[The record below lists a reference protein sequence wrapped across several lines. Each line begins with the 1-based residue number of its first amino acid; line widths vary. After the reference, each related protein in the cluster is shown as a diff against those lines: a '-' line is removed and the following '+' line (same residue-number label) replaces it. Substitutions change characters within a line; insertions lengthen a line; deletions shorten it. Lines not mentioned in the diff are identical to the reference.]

1 MALKKPGELFNKKGS
16 DKETSVDVSV
26 DLVGIKEEFDKVKD
40 LRHQI
45 DIVSSNLN
53 NSLTEVVDKNLNYL
67 TNEYTELLN
76 KFNSK
81 IETFKEELSNEV
93 KDLRKSQV
101 SLSTDVTIIE
111 TRQKNLKLDQL
122 KEDIISNVQNLLS
135 GNVLDNIKHLE
146 EKVDIINEKHIKIL
160 TESYNEPP
168 DVKNSDPLTPL
179 DKNFVNLQDF
189 QEHYRLFLNRIQRQ
203 LSTLGGGGA
212 VLISDLDDVDTSTAK
227 VDNKFLKYNAASGKW
242 VGSDTAGGGY
252 TLPTASAGT
261 LGGIKIGSGLSIDG
275 NGVVTASG
283 GGSGITT
290 ENVRTNTL
298 TVSGVSTF
306 NEARFANDKRLKFGD
321 DIDLQIY
328 HFSATNNNFI
338 SAANNSDLT
347 LSAREVELM
356 NQNHSSYY
364 FKGAET
370 GSIVYHNNSQRIAT
384 TDTGVVITGV
394 ATATSFVGDGSGLT
408 GIVGSGSGVV
418 VKDSGST
425 VGTAGTINFG
435 SNLSV
440 SAISAGIVTVTGS
453 AGAASTEH
461 ISAQSLTVAGVS
473 TFNEDVQFKG
483 ATSNARWDHSTSDL
497 ILFDDTRLEFGDNK
511 DFEIWHG
518 GSHTF
523 LKNSGGDLR
532 IRGDKILLKRAD
544 GTENYLEANVNNE
557 VKLFFNGSE
566 KFTTT
571 NTGVVV
577 TGICTATSF
586 SGDGSALTGISA
598 TADVV
603 SDTSPQLGGDL
614 DVQTREINT
623 STSNGNIK
631 LTPNGSGVV
640 EVKGA
645 GGNDGTLQL
654 NCSANSHGVKIKSP
668 PHSAG
673 ASYTL
678 TLPNTDGSNGQVL
691 KTDGSGGLDW
701 VNQNTGTLGS
711 RQTNSATT
719 GSIAQAASTSL
730 TIPTA
735 GKSFS
740 LLSVTISA
748 PAYVILYVDTTT
760 RSADSS
766 RSEGTDPAPGS
777 GVITEVSTTA
787 SGSTTFLMTPA
798 VLGWNNDGTPAAQI
812 YAKVVN
818 KRATSG
824 SNAITVTLKTVAL
837 EA

>member
-1 MALKKPGELFNKKGS
+1 MALKKPGDLFAKKRNVIQDTSPNVNESISKIRNQFSKVDELKKQLEDVSSSINESLSEVVDNNVNVVSLQTQYNEVIQKLNKKI
-16 DKETSVDVSV
+16 DR
-26 DLVGIKEEFDKVKD
+26 IKEEF
-40 LRHQI
+40 
-45 DIVSSNLN
+45 
-53 NSLTEVVDKNLNYL
+53 
-67 TNEYTELLN
+67 
-76 KFNSK
+76 
-81 IETFKEELSNEV
+81 SNEV
-93 KDLRKSQV
+93 KALRKSH
-101 SLSTDVTIIE
+101 SNLTTEVTIIE
-111 TRQKNLKLDQL
+111 KRQRAIKLNDL
-122 KEDIISNVQNLLS
+122 KENIIVDVQNLLK
-135 GNVLDNIKHLE
+135 GDVFDNIKHLE
-146 EKVDIINEKHIKIL
+146 NRVNIINEKHVKLL

-168 DVKNSDPLTPL
+168 SVDNSDPLTPL

-252 TLPTASAGT
+252 TLPIASAGT

-283 GGSGITT
+283 GSGSIAGISTTGTSIFNQINASGIVTA
-290 ENVRTNTL
+290 
-298 TVSGVSTF
+298 ST
-306 NEARFANDKRLKFGD
+306 
-321 DIDLQIY
+321 
-328 HFSATNNNFI
+328 
-338 SAANNSDLT
+338 
-347 LSAREVELM
+347 
-356 NQNHSSYY
+356 
-364 FKGAET
+364 
-370 GSIVYHNNSQRIAT
+370 
-384 TDTGVVITGV
+384 
-394 ATATSFVGDGSGLT
+394 FVGDGSGLT

-461 ISAQSLTVAGVS
+461 ISAQTLSVAGVS

-483 ATSNARWDHSTSDL
+483 ASSNMTWDRSASDL
-497 ILFDDTRLEFGDNK
+497 TLFDNTRLIFGDNT
-511 DFEIWHG
+511 DFQIWHG
-518 GSHTF
+518 GAHTF
-523 LKNSGGDLR
+523 LRNSGGDLR
-532 IRGDKILLKRAD
+532 IRSNTLLLKNQD
-544 GTENYLEANVNNE
+544 DDEKYIQCNNNSS
-557 VKLFFNGSE
+557 VQLFFNNNQ
-566 KFTTT
+566 KFVTTD
-571 NTGVVV
+571 TGVVV

-603 SDTSPQLGGDL
+603 SDTSPQLGGNL

-623 STSNGNIK
+623 STTNGNIK

-678 TLPNTDGSNGQVL
+678 TLPNTDGNANQVL
-691 KTDGSGGLDW
+691 KTDGSGALDW
-701 VNQNTGTLGS
+701 VDQATVGLAS
-711 RQTNSATT
+711 RQQNSVTT
-719 GSIAQAASTSL
+719 GSLAQGATANTAI
-730 TIPTA
+730 TTA
-735 GKSFS
+735 GKSFA
-740 LLSVTISA
+740 LLSITISA
-748 PAYVILYVDTTT
+748 PAYVVLYIDAASRT
-760 RSADSS
+760 ADSS
-766 RSEGTDPAPGS
+766 RAEGTDPAPGS
-777 GVITEVSTTA
+777 GVLTEISTTT
-787 SGSTTFLMTPA
+787 SGSSTFLMTPA
-798 VLGWNNDGTPAAQI
+798 VLGWNNDSTPAAQVH
-812 YAKVVN
+812 AKIVN

-824 SNAITVTLKTVAL
+824 SNAITVTLKTLKL

>member
-1 MALKKPGELFNKKGS
+1 M
-16 DKETSVDVSV
+16 
-26 DLVGIKEEFDKVKD
+26 
-40 LRHQI
+40 
-45 DIVSSNLN
+45 
-53 NSLTEVVDKNLNYL
+53 
-67 TNEYTELLN
+67 
-76 KFNSK
+76 
-81 IETFKEELSNEV
+81 
-93 KDLRKSQV
+93 
-101 SLSTDVTIIE
+101 
-111 TRQKNLKLDQL
+111 
-122 KEDIISNVQNLLS
+122 
-135 GNVLDNIKHLE
+135 
-146 EKVDIINEKHIKIL
+146 
-160 TESYNEPP
+160 
-168 DVKNSDPLTPL
+168 
-179 DKNFVNLQDF
+179 
-189 QEHYRLFLNRIQRQ
+189 FLNRIQRQ

-212 VLISDLDDVDTSTAK
+212 VLISDLDDVDTTTAK
-227 VDNKFLKYNAASGKW
+227 VDNKFLKYNASLGKW
-242 VGSDTAGGGY
+242 VGSDTAGGGF
-252 TLPTASAGT
+252 TLPTASAST

-275 NGVVTASG
+275 SGVVTASG
-283 GGSGITT
+283 GSGSIAGISTTGTSVFNQINASGI
-290 ENVRTNTL
+290 V
-298 TVSGVSTF
+298 
-306 NEARFANDKRLKFGD
+306 
-321 DIDLQIY
+321 
-328 HFSATNNNFI
+328 
-338 SAANNSDLT
+338 
-347 LSAREVELM
+347 
-356 NQNHSSYY
+356 
-364 FKGAET
+364 
-370 GSIVYHNNSQRIAT
+370 
-384 TDTGVVITGV
+384 
-394 ATATSFVGDGSGLT
+394 TASNFVGDGSGLT
-408 GIVGSGSGVV
+408 GIVGSGSGIV

-461 ISAQSLTVAGVS
+461 ISTQSLTVAGVS

-483 ATSNARWDHSTSDL
+483 ANTNARWDHSTSDL
-497 ILFDDTRLEFGDNK
+497 ILFDNTRLEFGSNK

-518 GSHTF
+518 GAHTYM
-523 LKNSGGDLR
+523 KNSGGDLR

-544 GTENYLEANVNNE
+544 DTETYLEANVNNE

-566 KFTTT
+566 KISTT
-571 NTGVVV
+571 NLGISVTGQGVFSSAITASTYIQGTSSNGGLKFFSDSSASKGVVLNTDDHLV
-577 TGICTATSF
+577 PTNDSNSDLGLTGTRWRNVYADTLY
-586 SGDGSALTGISA
+586 GDGSNLTGITA

-623 STSNGNIK
+623 STTNGNIK
-631 LTPNGSGVV
+631 FTPNGSGVV

>member
-212 VLISDLDDVDTSTAK
+212 VLISDLDDVDTATAK

-242 VGSDTAGGGY
+242 VGSDTAGGGF

-283 GGSGITT
+283 GSGSIAGISTTGTSVFNQINASGI
-290 ENVRTNTL
+290 V
-298 TVSGVSTF
+298 
-306 NEARFANDKRLKFGD
+306 
-321 DIDLQIY
+321 
-328 HFSATNNNFI
+328 
-338 SAANNSDLT
+338 
-347 LSAREVELM
+347 
-356 NQNHSSYY
+356 
-364 FKGAET
+364 
-370 GSIVYHNNSQRIAT
+370 
-384 TDTGVVITGV
+384 
-394 ATATSFVGDGSGLT
+394 TASNFVGDGSGLT
-408 GIVGSGSGVV
+408 GIVGSGSGIV

-483 ATSNARWDHSTSDL
+483 ANTNARWDHSTSDL
-497 ILFDDTRLEFGDNK
+497 ILFDNTRLEFGDNK

-518 GSHTF
+518 GAHTYM
-523 LKNSGGDLR
+523 KNSGGDLR

-544 GTENYLEANVNNE
+544 DTETYLEANVNND

-566 KFTTT
+566 KIATT
-571 NTGVVV
+571 NIGISVTGQGVFSSVITASTYIQGTSSNGGLKFFSDSSTSKGVVLNTDDHLV
-577 TGICTATSF
+577 PTNDSNSDLGLSGTRWRNVYADTLY
-586 SGDGSALTGISA
+586 GDGSNLTGISA

-623 STSNGNIK
+623 STTNGNIK

-766 RSEGTDPAPGS
+766 RGEGTDPAPGS
-777 GVITEVSTTA
+777 GVITEVSSSS
-787 SGSTTFLMTPA
+787 SGSSTFLMSPA
-798 VLGWNNDGTPAAQI
+798 VLGWNNDSTPAAQI

-818 KRATSG
+818 KRATTG

>member
-1 MALKKPGELFNKKGS
+1 MALKKPGDLFAKKRNVIQDTSPNVNESISKIRNQFSKVDELKKQLEDVSSSINESLSEVVDNNVNVVSLQTQYNEVIQKLNKKI
-16 DKETSVDVSV
+16 DR
-26 DLVGIKEEFDKVKD
+26 IKEEF
-40 LRHQI
+40 
-45 DIVSSNLN
+45 
-53 NSLTEVVDKNLNYL
+53 
-67 TNEYTELLN
+67 
-76 KFNSK
+76 
-81 IETFKEELSNEV
+81 SNEV
-93 KDLRKSQV
+93 KALRKSH
-101 SLSTDVTIIE
+101 SNLTTEVTIIE
-111 TRQKNLKLDQL
+111 KRQRAIKLNDL
-122 KEDIISNVQNLLS
+122 KENIIVDVQNLLK
-135 GNVLDNIKHLE
+135 GDVFDNIKHLE
-146 EKVDIINEKHIKIL
+146 NRVNIINEKHVKLL

-168 DVKNSDPLTPL
+168 SVDNSDPLTPL

-252 TLPTASAGT
+252 TLPIASAGT

-283 GGSGITT
+283 GSGSIAGISTTGTSIFNQINASGIVTA
-290 ENVRTNTL
+290 
-298 TVSGVSTF
+298 ST
-306 NEARFANDKRLKFGD
+306 
-321 DIDLQIY
+321 
-328 HFSATNNNFI
+328 
-338 SAANNSDLT
+338 
-347 LSAREVELM
+347 
-356 NQNHSSYY
+356 
-364 FKGAET
+364 
-370 GSIVYHNNSQRIAT
+370 
-384 TDTGVVITGV
+384 
-394 ATATSFVGDGSGLT
+394 FVGDGSGLT

-461 ISAQSLTVAGVS
+461 ISAQTLSVAGVS

-483 ATSNARWDHSTSDL
+483 ASSNMTWDKSASDL
-497 ILFDDTRLEFGDNK
+497 TLFDNTRLIFGDNT
-511 DFEIWHG
+511 DFQIWHG
-518 GSHTF
+518 GAHTF
-523 LKNSGGDLR
+523 LRNSGGDLR
-532 IRGDKILLKRAD
+532 IRSNTLLLKNQD
-544 GTENYLEANVNNE
+544 DDEKYIQCNNNSS
-557 VKLFFNGSE
+557 VQLFFNNNQ
-566 KFTTT
+566 KFVTTD
-571 NTGVVV
+571 TGVVV

-603 SDTSPQLGGDL
+603 SDTSPQLGGNL

-623 STSNGNIK
+623 STTNGNIK

-678 TLPNTDGSNGQVL
+678 TLPNTDGNANQVL
-691 KTDGSGGLDW
+691 KTDGSGALDW
-701 VNQNTGTLGS
+701 VDQATVGLAS
-711 RQTNSATT
+711 RQQNSVTT
-719 GSIAQAASTSL
+719 GSLAQGATANTAI
-730 TIPTA
+730 TTA
-735 GKSFS
+735 GKSFA
-740 LLSVTISA
+740 LLSITISA
-748 PAYVILYVDTTT
+748 PAYVVLYIDAASRT
-760 RSADSS
+760 ADSS
-766 RSEGTDPAPGS
+766 RAEGTDPAPGS
-777 GVITEVSTTA
+777 GVLTEISTTT
-787 SGSTTFLMTPA
+787 SGSSTFLMTPA
-798 VLGWNNDGTPAAQI
+798 VLGWNNDSTPAAQVH
-812 YAKVVN
+812 AKIVN

-824 SNAITVTLKTVAL
+824 SNAITVTLKTLKL

>member
-1 MALKKPGELFNKKGS
+1 MALKKPGELFDNKGS
-16 DKETSVDVSV
+16 VEETPKDLGAN
-26 DLVGIKEEFDKVKD
+26 LVGMKEEFNKVKD
-40 LRHQI
+40 LRKQI

-53 NSLTEVVDKNLNYL
+53 NSLTEVVDQNLNYL
-67 TNEYTELLN
+67 TTEYTELLN
-76 KFNSK
+76 KFNNK

-93 KDLRKSQV
+93 KDIRKSHV
-101 SLSTDVTIIE
+101 NLNAEVTIIE

-122 KEDIISNVQNLLS
+122 KEDIIGSVQNLLN

-146 EKVDIINEKHIKIL
+146 ERVDIINEKHIKIL
-160 TESYNEPP
+160 TETYNEPP
-168 DVKNSDPLTPL
+168 SVKNSDPLTPL
-179 DKNFVNLQDF
+179 DQNFSNLQDF

-212 VLISDLDDVDTSTAK
+212 VLITDLDDVDTSTAK

-275 NGVVTASG
+275 SGVVTASG
-283 GGSGITT
+283 GGSGETNQNAFSNVAVSGQNTVVADSKTDTLSLVAGSNMTITT
-290 ENVRTNTL
+290 NASGDSITFASTGGGGGSQNVFSTIA
-298 TVSGVSTF
+298 VSG
-306 NEARFANDKRLKFGD
+306 
-321 DIDLQIY
+321 Q
-328 HFSATNNNFI
+328 NNVVAD
-338 SAANNSDLT
+338 S
-347 LSAREVELM
+347 
-356 NQNHSSYY
+356 
-364 FKGAET
+364 
-370 GSIVYHNNSQRIAT
+370 T
-384 TDTGVVITGV
+384 TDTLTLVAGSNMTITTNDGSDTITFASTGGSTLTTEQV
-394 ATATSFVGDGSGLT
+394 QDIVGAMFSSNTETNITATYQ
-408 GIVGSGSGVV
+408 
-418 VKDSGST
+418 DSD
-425 VGTAGTINFG
+425 GTI
-435 SNLSV
+435 
-440 SAISAGIVTVTGS
+440 
-453 AGAASTEH
+453 
-461 ISAQSLTVAGVS
+461 
-473 TFNEDVQFKG
+473 
-483 ATSNARWDHSTSDL
+483 DL
-497 ILFDDTRLEFGDNK
+497 IV
-511 DFEIWHG
+511 
-518 GSHTF
+518 
-523 LKNSGGDLR
+523 SGGL
-532 IRGDKILLKRAD
+532 
-544 GTENYLEANVNNE
+544 
-557 VKLFFNGSE
+557 S
-566 KFTTT
+566 
-571 NTGVVV
+571 
-577 TGICTATSF
+577 
-586 SGDGSALTGISA
+586 
-598 TADVV
+598 DVV

-614 DVQTREINT
+614 DINGRDIV
-623 STSNGNIK
+623 STSNGNID
-631 LTPNGSGVV
+631 LDPNGSGKVV
-640 EVKGA
+640 FKGNSTK
-645 GGNDGTLQL
+645 GSGQFVL
-654 NCSANSHGVKIKSP
+654 NCEQNSHGITIKGP
-668 PHSAG
+668 PHSAS

-719 GSIAQAASTSL
+719 GSIAQAASTNL
-730 TIPTA
+730 TITTA

-777 GVITEVSTTA
+777 GVITEVSTTT

>member
-1 MALKKPGELFNKKGS
+1 MALKKPGELFDNKGS
-16 DKETSVDVSV
+16 VEETPKDLGAN
-26 DLVGIKEEFDKVKD
+26 LVGMKEEFNKVKD
-40 LRHQI
+40 LRKQI

-53 NSLTEVVDKNLNYL
+53 NSLTEVVDQNLNYL
-67 TNEYTELLN
+67 TTEYTELLN
-76 KFNSK
+76 KFNNK

-93 KDLRKSQV
+93 KDIRKSHV
-101 SLSTDVTIIE
+101 NLNAEVTIIE

-122 KEDIISNVQNLLS
+122 KEDIIGSVQNLLN

-146 EKVDIINEKHIKIL
+146 ERVDIINEKHIKIL
-160 TESYNEPP
+160 TETYNEPP
-168 DVKNSDPLTPL
+168 NVKNSDPLTPL
-179 DKNFVNLQDF
+179 DQNFSNLQDF

-212 VLISDLDDVDTSTAK
+212 VLITDLDDVDTSTAK

-275 NGVVTASG
+275 SGVVTASG
-283 GGSGITT
+283 GGSGETNQNAFSNVAVSGQNTVVADSKTDTLSLVAGSNMTITT
-290 ENVRTNTL
+290 NASGDSITFASTGGGGGSQNVFSTIA
-298 TVSGVSTF
+298 VSG
-306 NEARFANDKRLKFGD
+306 
-321 DIDLQIY
+321 Q
-328 HFSATNNNFI
+328 NNVVAD
-338 SAANNSDLT
+338 S
-347 LSAREVELM
+347 
-356 NQNHSSYY
+356 
-364 FKGAET
+364 
-370 GSIVYHNNSQRIAT
+370 T
-384 TDTGVVITGV
+384 TDTLTLVAGSNMTITTNDGSDTITFASTGGSTLTTEQV
-394 ATATSFVGDGSGLT
+394 QDIVGAMFSSNTETNITATYQ
-408 GIVGSGSGVV
+408 
-418 VKDSGST
+418 DSD
-425 VGTAGTINFG
+425 GTI
-435 SNLSV
+435 
-440 SAISAGIVTVTGS
+440 
-453 AGAASTEH
+453 
-461 ISAQSLTVAGVS
+461 
-473 TFNEDVQFKG
+473 
-483 ATSNARWDHSTSDL
+483 DL
-497 ILFDDTRLEFGDNK
+497 IV
-511 DFEIWHG
+511 
-518 GSHTF
+518 
-523 LKNSGGDLR
+523 SGGL
-532 IRGDKILLKRAD
+532 
-544 GTENYLEANVNNE
+544 
-557 VKLFFNGSE
+557 S
-566 KFTTT
+566 
-571 NTGVVV
+571 
-577 TGICTATSF
+577 
-586 SGDGSALTGISA
+586 
-598 TADVV
+598 DVV

-614 DVQTREINT
+614 DINGRDIV
-623 STSNGNIK
+623 STSNGNID
-631 LTPNGSGVV
+631 LDPNGSGKVV
-640 EVKGA
+640 FKGNSTK
-645 GGNDGTLQL
+645 GSGQFVL
-654 NCSANSHGVKIKSP
+654 NCEQNSHGITIKGP
-668 PHSAG
+668 PHSAS

-719 GSIAQAASTSL
+719 GSIAQAASTNL
-730 TIPTA
+730 TITTA

-777 GVITEVSTTA
+777 GVITEVSTTT

>member
-1 MALKKPGELFNKKGS
+1 MALKKPGDLFAKKRNVIQDTSPNVNESISKIRNQFSKVDELKKQLEDVSSSINESLSEVVDNNVNVVSLQTQYNEVIQKLNKKI
-16 DKETSVDVSV
+16 DRV
-26 DLVGIKEEFDKVKD
+26 KEEF
-40 LRHQI
+40 
-45 DIVSSNLN
+45 
-53 NSLTEVVDKNLNYL
+53 
-67 TNEYTELLN
+67 
-76 KFNSK
+76 
-81 IETFKEELSNEV
+81 SNEV
-93 KDLRKSQV
+93 KALRKSH
-101 SLSTDVTIIE
+101 SNLTTEVTIIE
-111 TRQKNLKLDQL
+111 KRQRALKINDL
-122 KEDIISNVQNLLS
+122 KENIIVDVQNLLK
-135 GNVLDNIKHLE
+135 GDVFDNIKHLE
-146 EKVDIINEKHIKIL
+146 NRVNIINEKHVKLL

-168 DVKNSDPLTPL
+168 SVDNSDPLTPL

-252 TLPTASAGT
+252 TLPTASATT

-275 NGVVTASG
+275 NGVVTSS
-283 GGSGITT
+283 GGSGSIAGISTT
-290 ENVRTNTL
+290 GTSVFNQINA
-298 TVSGVSTF
+298 SG
-306 NEARFANDKRLKFGD
+306 
-321 DIDLQIY
+321 
-328 HFSATNNNFI
+328 
-338 SAANNSDLT
+338 
-347 LSAREVELM
+347 
-356 NQNHSSYY
+356 
-364 FKGAET
+364 
-370 GSIVYHNNSQRIAT
+370 IV
-384 TDTGVVITGV
+384 
-394 ATATSFVGDGSGLT
+394 TASNFVGDGSGLT

-461 ISAQSLTVAGVS
+461 ISAQTLSVAGVS

-483 ATSNARWDHSTSDL
+483 ASSNMTWDKSASDL
-497 ILFDDTRLEFGDNK
+497 TLFDSTRLIFGDNT
-511 DFEIWHG
+511 DFQIWHG

-523 LKNSGGDLR
+523 LRNSGGELR
-532 IRGDKILLKRAD
+532 IRSNTLLLKNQD
-544 GTENYLEANVNNE
+544 DDEKYIQCNSNSSVQ
-557 VKLFFNGSE
+557 LFFNDNE
-566 KFTTT
+566 KFVTT
-571 NTGVVV
+571 NTGVVI

-586 SGDGSALTGISA
+586 SGDGSALTGVISDIVA
-598 TADVV
+598 
-603 SDTSPQLGGDL
+603 DTSPQLGGNL
-614 DVQTREINT
+614 DVQAREINT
-623 STSNGNIK
+623 STTNGNIK
-631 LTPNGSGVV
+631 LTPNGTGVV
-640 EVKGA
+640 EVRGA

-654 NCSANSHGVKIKSP
+654 NCSAQSHGIKLKSP

-678 TLPNTDGSNGQVL
+678 TFPNNIVDGQFL
-691 KTDGSGGLDW
+691 KTDSSGNLSWASGSLS
-701 VNQNTGTLGS
+701 S
-711 RQTNSATT
+711 RSTTSATT
-719 GSIAQAASTSL
+719 GSIAQAASTNL

-740 LLSVTISA
+740 LLSLTISA

>member
-1 MALKKPGELFNKKGS
+1 MALKKPGELFNKEGS

-40 LRHQI
+40 LRQQI

-76 KFNSK
+76 KFNTK
-81 IETFKEELSNEV
+81 IETFKQELSNEV

-135 GNVLDNIKHLE
+135 GDVLDNIKHLE

-168 DVKNSDPLTPL
+168 NVKNSDPLTPL

-283 GGSGITT
+283 GSGSIAGISTTGTSVFNQINASGI
-290 ENVRTNTL
+290 V
-298 TVSGVSTF
+298 
-306 NEARFANDKRLKFGD
+306 
-321 DIDLQIY
+321 
-328 HFSATNNNFI
+328 
-338 SAANNSDLT
+338 
-347 LSAREVELM
+347 
-356 NQNHSSYY
+356 
-364 FKGAET
+364 
-370 GSIVYHNNSQRIAT
+370 
-384 TDTGVVITGV
+384 
-394 ATATSFVGDGSGLT
+394 TASNFVGDGSGLT

-483 ATSNARWDHSTSDL
+483 ANTNARWDHSTSDL
-497 ILFDDTRLEFGDNK
+497 ILFDNTRLEFGSNK

-518 GSHTF
+518 GAH
-523 LKNSGGDLR
+523 N
-532 IRGDKILLKRAD
+532 
-544 GTENYLEANVNNE
+544 
-557 VKLFFNGSE
+557 
-566 KFTTT
+566 
-571 NTGVVV
+571 
-577 TGICTATSF
+577 
-586 SGDGSALTGISA
+586 
-598 TADVV
+598 
-603 SDTSPQLGGDL
+603 
-614 DVQTREINT
+614 
-623 STSNGNIK
+623 
-631 LTPNGSGVV
+631 
-640 EVKGA
+640 
-645 GGNDGTLQL
+645 
-654 NCSANSHGVKIKSP
+654 
-668 PHSAG
+668 
-673 ASYTL
+673 
-678 TLPNTDGSNGQVL
+678 
-691 KTDGSGGLDW
+691 
-701 VNQNTGTLGS
+701 
-711 RQTNSATT
+711 
-719 GSIAQAASTSL
+719 
-730 TIPTA
+730 
-735 GKSFS
+735 
-740 LLSVTISA
+740 
-748 PAYVILYVDTTT
+748 
-760 RSADSS
+760 
-766 RSEGTDPAPGS
+766 
-777 GVITEVSTTA
+777 
-787 SGSTTFLMTPA
+787 
-798 VLGWNNDGTPAAQI
+798 
-812 YAKVVN
+812 
-818 KRATSG
+818 
-824 SNAITVTLKTVAL
+824 
-837 EA
+837 